1 MKGVS
6 FLRTQIVHPGAD
18 NLRYEIRQIVEV
30 ARAIEA
36 AGAPIRWE
44 NIGDPV
50 AKGERVPDWI
60 KKIVTEAAAEDLS
73 FAYSPT
79 KGLDVARNYIAYE
92 RNLEGGIQITPD
104 DILFFNGLG
113 DAISTIYS
121 ALHPKARVIGPN
133 PAYPTHSSA
142 EAAHA
147 GAPHITYRL
156 DPENGWTP
164 DLADL
169 EAKVVANPDI
179 AAILIINPDNPTGF
193 IYSQETLAA
202 IVDVA
207 ARHGLFVISDEI
219 YSNLAYP
226 GSGMRKLASVVGKTP
241 AIAMR
246 GISKE
251 FPWPGARCG
260 WIEIYNRDQD
270 ASFDRFARSLL
281 EAKMLEVC
289 ATTLPQ
295 TVLPR
300 VMGDDRYYPYLET
313 RVTAYDRRARRA
325 AEVLGGLPEIIIH
338 PARGAFYMTA
348 VFRKGALRPGQR
360 LPLTPKI
367 AAIIEPHLGQGLDA
381 SFVYNLLGATGI
393 CVVPLSTG
401 FNSDLEGFRFTLLEP
416 DDAKFEAMLQDLR
429 AALVAFLASDAEGE
443 AVPLKRVDAV

>member
-1 MKGVS
+1 M
-6 FLRTQIVHPGAD
+6 RTAIVHPGAD

-30 ARAIEA
+30 AKAIAA
-36 AGAPIRWE
+36 AGQPIRWE

-50 AKGERVPDWI
+50 AKGENPPAWI
-60 KKIVTEAAAEDLS
+60 KQIVGEVAADDLS

-79 KGLDVARNYIAYE
+79 RGLDDTRAYIANE
-92 RNLEGGIQITPD
+92 RNLEGGIQITAE

-113 DAISTIYS
+113 DAISTIYG
-121 ALHPKARVIGPN
+121 ALHPAARVIGPN

-156 DPENGWTP
+156 DPQNGWKP

-169 EAKVVANPDI
+169 ESKVAANPQI

-193 IYSQETLAA
+193 VYPQETLAA
-202 IVDVA
+202 IVDI
-207 ARHGLFVISDEI
+207 ARRYGLFLISDEI

-226 GSGMRKLASVVGKTP
+226 GSDMRKLASVIGEVP

-260 WIEIYNRDQD
+260 WIEVYNRDRD
-270 ASFDRFARSLL
+270 ADFDRFARSLL
-281 EAKMLEVC
+281 ETKMLEVC

-295 TVLPR
+295 RVLPR
-300 VMGDDRYYPYLET
+300 VMGDPRYYPYLEQ
-313 RVTAYDRRARRA
+313 RVSAYDRRAKRA
-325 AEVLGGLPEIIIH
+325 VEILSAIPDLTIH

-348 VFRKGALRPGQR
+348 VFRHGALDLAQS
-360 LPLTPKI
+360 LP
-367 AAIIEPHLGQGLDA
+367 ASEVASAIIAPHLSAALDQRFVLHLLA
-381 SFVYNLLGATGI
+381 STGI

-401 FNSDLEGFRFTLLEP
+401 FNSDLQGFRFTLLEA
-416 DDAKFEAMLQDLR
+416 DEGKFETLLFDLAAALR
-429 AALVAFLASDAEGE
+429 AYLASAKAQAES
-443 AVPLKRVDAV
+443 AVTASVSAA

>member
-1 MKGVS
+1 M
-6 FLRTQIVHPGAD
+6 RTSIVHPGAD

-30 ARAIEA
+30 AKAIEA
-36 AGAPIRWE
+36 AGQPIRWE

-50 AKGERVPDWI
+50 AKGERPPAWI
-60 KKIVTEAAAEDLS
+60 KEIVGQVAQDDLS

-79 KGLDVARNYIAYE
+79 KGLDDTRAYIANE
-92 RNLEGGIQITPD
+92 RNLEGGIQITAD

-113 DAISTIYS
+113 DAISTIYG
-121 ALHPKARVIGPN
+121 ALHPAARVIGPN

-156 DPENGWTP
+156 DPQNGWKP

-169 EAKVVANPDI
+169 ESKVAANPQI

-193 IYSQETLAA
+193 VYPQDTLAA
-202 IVDVA
+202 IVDI
-207 ARHGLFVISDEI
+207 ARRYGLFLISDEI

-226 GSGMRKLASVVGKTP
+226 GSDMRKLASVIGQVP

-270 ASFDRFARSLL
+270 ADFDRFARSLL
-281 EAKMLEVC
+281 ETKMLEVC

-295 TVLPR
+295 RVLPQ
-300 VMGDDRYYPYLET
+300 VMGNPRYYPYLEQ
-313 RVTAYDRRARRA
+313 RVGAYDRRAKRA
-325 AEVLGGLPEIIIH
+325 AELLSSIPEITIH

-348 VFRKGALRPGQR
+348 VFQHGALNLAQS
-360 LPLTPKI
+360 LP
-367 AAIIEPHLGQGLDA
+367 ASDSASAIIAPHLGAALDQR
-381 SFVYNLLGATGI
+381 FVLHLLAATGI

-401 FNSDLEGFRFTLLEP
+401 FNSDLQGFRFTLLEA
-416 DDAKFEAMLQDLR
+416 DEAKFEAVLTDLA
-429 AALVAFLASDAEGE
+429 AALRGYLASA
-443 AVPLKRVDAV
+443 ARPSISAA

>member
-1 MKGVS
+1 M
-6 FLRTQIVHPGAD
+6 RTQIVHPGAD

-30 ARAIEA
+30 ARATEA
-36 AGAPIRWE
+36 TGAAIRWE

-60 KKIVTEAAAEDLS
+60 KQMVIQAAGEDLS

-79 KGLDVARNYIAYE
+79 KGLEEARNYIANE
-92 RNLEGGIQITPD
+92 RNLEGGIQITAD

-113 DAISTIYS
+113 DAISTIYG

-156 DPENGWTP
+156 DPENGWKP

-169 EAKVVANPDI
+169 EAKVIGNPDI
-179 AAILIINPDNPTGF
+179 AAIIIINPDNPTGF
-193 IYSQETLAA
+193 VYPEETLAA
-202 IVDVA
+202 IVDIA

-226 GSGMRKLASVVGKTP
+226 DSGMRKLASVIGKVP

-270 ASFDRFARSLL
+270 QSFDRFAKSLL

-295 TVLPR
+295 KVLPR
-300 VMGDDRYYPYLET
+300 VMGDPRYYPYLET
-313 RVTAYDRRARRA
+313 RVSAYDQRARRSV
-325 AEVLGGLPEIIIH
+325 EVLGSLPELIIH

-348 VFRKGALRPGQR
+348 VFRAGALTPSQS
-360 LPLTPKI
+360 LPMAPQVE
-367 AAIIEPHLGQGLDA
+367 AIIAPHLGEALDA
-381 SFVYNLLGATGI
+381 RFVYHLLGNTGI

-416 DDAKFEAMLQDLR
+416 DDAKFEAILQDLR
-429 AALVAFLASDAEGE
+429 TALVAYLASGAQRGPAKAQL
-443 AVPLKRVDAV
+443 AVAG